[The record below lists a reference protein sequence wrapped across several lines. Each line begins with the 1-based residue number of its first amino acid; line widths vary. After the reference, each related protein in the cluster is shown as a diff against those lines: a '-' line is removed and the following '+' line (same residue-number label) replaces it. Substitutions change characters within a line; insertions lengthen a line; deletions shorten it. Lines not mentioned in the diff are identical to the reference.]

1 MVKFTAEDRKW
12 LEAHKAE
19 KKSLENQESERF
31 EIVIF
36 DNRVKLVIENSPYN
50 NNFEVCIVSQY
61 MNNIRAYGRDMF
73 KTIQLCFDYWRRVK
87 TKINQNEVA
96 LMDYQI

>member
-1 MVKFTAEDRKW
+1 MVKFTEEDRKW
-12 LEAHKAE
+12 LAEHKAE
-19 KKSLENQESERF
+19 KTSWVGKESEKF
-31 EIVIF
+31 EIVIV
-36 DNRVKLVIENSPYN
+36 DNRVKLVIENSPFN

-73 KTIQLCFDYWRRVK
+73 KTIQLCFDYWRRAK